1 MHFFDPTLQTALE
14 AWRRETGEARAEAD
28 NIWFEE
34 RVSAVRQQIFEN
46 TAAGASDA
54 DGLRHRHRDYFGNY
68 VTGDKDIPH
77 TFLPELEPADFD
89 VPPKQIWHGRLRNL
103 LKPLL
108 LAFVVFSLISFAT
121 SPHDPSE
128 IILALLIL
136 VPSLCLVPHMTMVT
150 GQAFAGVVLSV
161 FLVFC
166 MKLLGCIVVVLVYGW
181 SASDRDYTTTPWMAP
196 NLLVCLFCLNCS
208 VLCAVLYMLGRRRFE
223 AKYSG
228 SVACR

>member
-1 MHFFDPTLQTALE
+1 MQRFPPLWAWAVILPLPLLLFWRSDVGPGYALCLYFIGC
-14 AWRRETGEARAEAD
+14 ANVVARA
-28 NIWFEE
+28 F
-34 RVSAVRQQIFEN
+34 RR
-46 TAAGASDA
+46 G
-54 DGLRHRHRDYFGNY
+54 
-68 VTGDKDIPH
+68 
-77 TFLPELEPADFD
+77 PELEPADFD